1 MKLLDFL
8 FRIWPFVLL
17 LVLIVITLIAIS
29 EFTDWDWWG
38 YREVF
43 G

>member
-8 FRIWPFVLL
+8 FRIWPLL
-17 LVLIVITLIAIS
+17 FLIVLIIAILIAIS
-29 EFTDWDWWG
+29 EFTDWEWWG
-38 YREVF
+38 YRKVF